1 MRLGHITRN
10 ASRRSSWYLVGMHLS
25 CVPYHQYGLPCI
37 IQPKPSGSTAHLSEG
52 RDGQVFAAQLCAF
65 DDDPVG
71 G

>member
-1 MRLGHITRN
+1 M
-10 ASRRSSWYLVGMHLS
+10 VGMHLS